1 MIKLSEITSLFV
13 SVKIFRKAINIS
25 RESCDCD
32 SLKDKQFFVFQS
44 HTSKF
49 AKESTEKVLK
59 RIIYEN
65 GKGVSRRRLVQVHVE
80 CM

>member
-1 MIKLSEITSLFV
+1 MIVT
-13 SVKIFRKAINIS
+13 VKQ
-25 RESCDCD
+25 
-32 SLKDKQFFVFQS
+32 DKQFFVFQS

-65 GKGVSRRRLVQVHVE
+65 GKGVSRKRLIQVHVE
-80 CM
+80 CFTNTITVT